1 MPGSE
6 LITPAHLSRQAIIYI
21 RQSSPNQVLTHQ
33 ESTRLQYALRQR
45 ALDCG
50 WSPDSI
56 EVIDADQGLTAE
68 VAEGRAGFK
77 EIAVRV
83 TLGQVGILFSY
94 DVTRLSRNLSD
105 WFPLLDLCGYRQ
117 CLIGD
122 RDGIYDA
129 ATPNGRLLLGM
140 KGQLAEMEL
149 HTLRGRFDGRLA
161 QQGRAR

>member
-6 LITPAHLSRQAIIYI
+6 LITSAHLNRQAIIYI

-68 VAEGRAGFK
+68 VAEGRAGFGSIPEK
-77 EIAVRV
+77 WRLHLGLDSIAV
-83 TLGQVGILFSY
+83 G
-94 DVTRLSRNLSD
+94 LSITHH
-105 WFPLLDLCGYRQ
+105 P
-117 CLIGD
+117 
-122 RDGIYDA
+122 
-129 ATPNGRLLLGM
+129 
-140 KGQLAEMEL
+140 
-149 HTLRGRFDGRLA
+149 
-161 QQGRAR
+161 